1 MSKFVIALDG
11 PAASGKSTIA
21 AKLADRTGAFYV
33 NTGELYRTVTLA
45 ALRSTIHNDADLKKY
60 IESQD
65 IDYHLIDDRIIILWN
80 GDKINQS
87 EIRSSEVTEAA
98 STISQK
104 GFVRKFLLEK
114 QRNCQSLGNIIM
126 EGRDIA
132 TVVFPNADFKFF
144 IDASAEVRAR
154 RRLAQ
159 ENETPDNS
167 TLESVIEAIK
177 NRDSID
183 MNRKIAPLRPSED
196 SIRIDTTDLCR
207 EDVINKIMNIIEDK
221 S

>member
-1 MSKFVIALDG
+1 
-11 PAASGKSTIA
+11 
-21 AKLADRTGAFYV
+21 
-33 NTGELYRTVTLA
+33 
-45 ALRSTIHNDADLKKY
+45 
-60 IESQD
+60 
-65 IDYHLIDDRIIILWN
+65 
-80 GDKINQS
+80 
-87 EIRSSEVTEAA
+87 
-98 STISQK
+98 
-104 GFVRKFLLEK
+104 
-114 QRNCQSLGNIIM
+114 M

-196 SIRIDTTDLCR
+196 SIRIDTTDLCL